1 MRNKR
6 ISKKARSIVIGLLLG
21 ITLLGTIT
29 FGFSYQ
35 HKKINELEKQ
45 IYIEQNTTD
54 ERLNYSET
62 ELDTSSIEEEL
73 NELNTYTVL
82 SNKVKIKH
90 TYNYSREKLLGMR
103 GNATLVGE
111 QEFYYEYCVDLAN
124 AEILSYTKEGI
135 KIAIDKPRLNEDTC
149 HGIKNTFVK
158 LEDDSNS
165 SLLINKDDTER
176 LMTQWQDTYERDSK
190 EKVKDLDNQDKLNS
204 IAKSQVRNLMKSLG
218 VTGKINIIIK

>member
-111 QEFYYEYCVDLAN
+111 QEF
-124 AEILSYTKEGI
+124 
-135 KIAIDKPRLNEDTC
+135 
-149 HGIKNTFVK
+149 
-158 LEDDSNS
+158 
-165 SLLINKDDTER
+165 
-176 LMTQWQDTYERDSK
+176 
-190 EKVKDLDNQDKLNS
+190 
-204 IAKSQVRNLMKSLG
+204 
-218 VTGKINIIIK
+218 